1 MHVLGKDFRVLEF
14 QESNQLPCMSS
25 LVFIR
30 WVACQVLGGGVEGGE
45 GVMGHFNWSMT
56 KKKNY
61 T

>member
-1 MHVLGKDFRVLEF
+1 
-14 QESNQLPCMSS
+14 MSS